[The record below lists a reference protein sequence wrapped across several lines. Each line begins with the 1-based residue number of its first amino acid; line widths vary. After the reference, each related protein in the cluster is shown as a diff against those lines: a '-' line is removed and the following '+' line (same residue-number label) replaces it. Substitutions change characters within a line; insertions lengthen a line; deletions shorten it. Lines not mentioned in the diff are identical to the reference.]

1 MSDPLES
8 YELVFLLGLSFQ
20 ELTSA
25 FVAELDAAG
34 YDDLRPVHGY
44 ALQVVAHAQ
53 EITAS
58 ELGEQLGIT
67 KQAAGQLVDRLVE
80 LGYLERAVHPQGGR
94 RRRLV
99 LAARGRRHLHD
110 AGAIL
115 HRVEATMLSALPG
128 EQRVALRSALV
139 TLVRSRV
146 PGPAVPPL
154 RPLW

>member
-1 MSDPLES
+1 VTDPLDS

-20 ELTSA
+20 ELTAA

-44 ALQVVAHAQ
+44 ALQVVTHTP
-53 EITAS
+53 EITTS

-67 KQAAGQLVDRLVE
+67 KQAAGQLVDQLVE
-80 LGYLERAVHPQGGR
+80 RGYLARAAHPQGGR

-99 LAARGRRHLHD
+99 LAARGRRHLQD

-115 HRVEATMLSALPG
+115 RRVEASMLSGLPG
-128 EQRVALRSALV
+128 EQRVVLRSALV
-139 TLVRSRV
+139 ALVRSRV
-146 PGPAVPPL
+146 PAPAVPPL
-154 RPLW
+154 RPQW

>member
-8 YELVFLLGLSFQ
+8 YELIFLLGLSFQ
-20 ELTSA
+20 ELSAA

-44 ALQVVAHAQ
+44 ALQLVTHAA
-53 EITAS
+53 EITTS

-67 KQAAGQLVDRLVE
+67 KQAAGQLVDRLVAR
-80 LGYLERAVHPQGGR
+80 GYLARAAHPQGGR

-99 LAARGRRHLHD
+99 LAARGERHLRD

-115 HRVEATMLSALPG
+115 RRVEASMLAGLPA

-139 TLVRSRV
+139 ALVRSRV
-146 PGPAVPPL
+146 PAPAVPPL
-154 RPLW
+154 RPVW

>member
-1 MSDPLES
+1 MPDPLES
-8 YELVFLLGLSFQ
+8 YELIFLLGLSFQ

-44 ALQVVAHAQ
+44 ALQVVAQARD
-53 EITAS
+53 ITAS

-80 LGYLERAVHPQGGR
+80 RGYLERAAHPQGGR
-94 RRRLV
+94 RRRLT
-99 LAARGRRHLHD
+99 LAARGLRHLRE

-115 HRVEATMLSALPG
+115 RRVEASMLAGLPG
-128 EQRVALRSALV
+128 DQQVALRSALLA
-139 TLVRSRV
+139 LVRSRV
-146 PGPAVPPL
+146 PAPMVPPL
-154 RPLW
+154 RPQW